1 MPNDAETTGGAGAQL
16 STGASSKGPGSIRMS
31 KVLKLLNDVR
41 RDEEGAALVEYALLI
56 GLIAVVCI
64 VAITQLGLAISGS
77 LNTACNSLGG
87 SGC

>member
-1 MPNDAETTGGAGAQL
+1 
-16 STGASSKGPGSIRMS
+16 MS
-31 KVLKLLNDVR
+31 KVLKLLNDVHN
-41 RDEEGAALVEYALLI
+41 DEEGAALVEYALLV

-77 LNTACNSLGG
+77 LSTTCASLGG